1 MAEITAMRNNAL
13 PYPMYG
19 LAWTITFPF
28 LDADGDLVTAATTP
42 DAERSLNGDTFADC
56 TNESTEIATG
66 SGVYYLTLTAAEMTA
81 DIVTVIAKSATAGM
95 KTTVAT
101 LYPRKLVQFKASA
114 TSAAGAAGTITFDA
128 GASTIDD
135 FYNGMVIVATLD
147 GAVETRIITDYVGST
162 KVASVTP
169 NWNTTPDSDDTFIV
183 YLTPE
188 MSHYVRADV
197 LAIAGAAVSTSA
209 AQLGVNVVN
218 AGGTAWASGAIT
230 AAVIATGAIDAD
242 AIADNAIDAG
252 AIAADAITAA
262 KIADGAID
270 AATFAANAITS
281 TVIANDAITDAK
293 VAADVTIAS
302 VTGAV
307 GSVTGN
313 VGGNVTG
320 TIGGLTA
327 AALKDFFDTDSATTY
342 ASAVAGSVVKEIA
355 DNAGGSALTE
365 AGIAAAVWDLD
376 ATSHQTQGTFGQA
389 IGDPAAD
396 TDTIY
401 ALANSIKS
409 DTAAILADTG
419 TDGVIVASIA
429 NNAITAA
436 AIATGAIDADA
447 IADNAIDA
455 GAIAADA
462 ITAAKIADGAIDA
475 ATFAAGAI
483 TATVIATDAIDN
495 DAIAANAVTEIQ
507 NGLATAASITALN
520 NLSAA
525 QVNAEVV
532 DALATDTYAEPG
544 QGAPSATTTLAAK
557 INYLYKAW
565 RNKTTQTSSQYSLYA
580 DDASTIDQKATVSDD
595 ATTMTRG
602 EVATGP

>member
-1 MAEITAMRNNAL
+1 MAEVTAMRNNAL

-19 LAWTITFPF
+19 LAWTIVFPF
-28 LDADGDLVTAATTP
+28 HDADGDLVTGATAP

-81 DIVTVIAKSATAGM
+81 DIVAIIAKSTTSGL

-128 GASTIDD
+128 GASAIDD

-162 KVASVTP
+162 KVASVSP

-188 MSHYVRADV
+188 MSMYAKADV
-197 LAIAGAAVSTSA
+197 LAWNSA
-209 AQLGVNVVN
+209 AIASPHTAGYPAVTIKDGTGTGEIDTTSGGVLV
-218 AGGTAWASGAIT
+218 AAI
-230 AAVIATGAIDAD
+230 
-242 AIADNAIDAG
+242 
-252 AIAADAITAA
+252 
-262 KIADGAID
+262 
-270 AATFAANAITS
+270 AANAITATS
-281 TVIANDAITDAK
+281 IAADAITDAK
-293 VAADVTIAS
+293 VASDVTIASVTGAVGS

-355 DNAGGSALTE
+355 DNAGGASLTE

-376 ATSHQTQGTFGQA
+376 ATGHQTQGTFGQA

-396 TDTIY
+396 TNTIFK
-401 ALANSIKS
+401 AVVTDAAGANVAADIVAVKAQ
-409 DTAAILADTG
+409 TAAIETDTAEIG
-419 TDGVIVASIA
+419 AAGAGLTNINLPNQTMDIVGNITGNLSGSVGSVTGAVGSVTGNVGGNVTGSVGSVAAGGIAAASFA
-429 NNAITAA
+429 ANAITAA
-436 AIATGAIDADA
+436 KLDPD
-447 IADNAIDA
+447 
-455 GAIAADA
+455 
-462 ITAAKIADGAIDA
+462 
-475 ATFAAGAI
+475 
-483 TATVIATDAIDN
+483 
-495 DAIAANAVTEIQ
+495 VTTELQ
-507 NGLATAASITALN
+507 TGLATAADLATVAGYIDTEV
-520 NLSAA
+520 AA
-525 QVNAEVV
+525 IKAKTDQLTFGVANTVNANITYVNEIEV
-532 DALATDTYAEPG
+532 TG
-544 QGAPSATTTLAAK
+544 
-557 INYLYKAW
+557 N
-565 RNKTTQTSSQYSLYA
+565 
-580 DDASTIDQKATVSDD
+580 
-595 ATTMTRG
+595 G
-602 EVATGP
+602 ETGTEWGPV

>member
-1 MAEITAMRNNAL
+1 LAEVTAMRNNAL

-19 LAWTITFPF
+19 LAWTIAYPF
-28 LDADGDLVTAATTP
+28 LDADGDSVTGATTP
-42 DAERSLNGDTFADC
+42 DAEVSKNGDTFADC
-56 TNESTEIATG
+56 TNESTEIATA
-66 SGVYYLTLTAAEMTA
+66 SGVYYLTLTATEMTA
-81 DIVTVIAKSATAGM
+81 DIVVVQGKSATAGM
-95 KTTVAT
+95 KTTFAV

-114 TSAAGAAGTITFDA
+114 TSAAGAAGTITFDS

-188 MSHYVRADV
+188 MSMYAKADV
-197 LAIAGAAVSTSA
+197 LAWNSA
-209 AQLGVNVVN
+209 AIASPHTAGYPVVTVKDGTGTGEIDTTSGGVLVAAIANN
-218 AGGTAWASGAIT
+218 AIT
-230 AAVIATGAIDAD
+230 AASI
-242 AIADNAIDAG
+242 NA
-252 AIAADAITAA
+252 
-262 KIADGAID
+262 
-270 AATFAANAITS
+270 
-281 TVIANDAITDAK
+281 DAITDAK

-313 VGGNVTG
+313 VGGNVSGNVTG

-355 DNAGGSALTE
+355 DNAGGAALTE

-376 ATSHQTQGTFGQA
+376 ATGHQTQGTFGQA

-396 TDTIY
+396 TNTIY
-401 ALANSIKS
+401 KAVVTDAAGANV
-409 DTAAILADTG
+409 AAD
-419 TDGVIVASIA
+419 IVAVKAETASILDDTDDIGVA
-429 NNAITAA
+429 GAGLTAINLPDQTMNITGDITGNLSGSVGSVTGAVGSVAAGGIAAASFAANAITAA
-436 AIATGAIDADA
+436 KLDPD
-447 IADNAIDA
+447 
-455 GAIAADA
+455 
-462 ITAAKIADGAIDA
+462 
-475 ATFAAGAI
+475 
-483 TATVIATDAIDN
+483 
-495 DAIAANAVTEIQ
+495 VTTELQ
-507 NGLATAASITALN
+507 SGLATSASIAALN
-520 NLSAA
+520 NISTA

-580 DDASTIDQKATVSDD
+580 DDASTIDQKAAVTDD
-595 ATTMTRG
+595 STTMTRG

>member
-1 MAEITAMRNNAL
+1 MAEVTAMRNNAL
-13 PYPMYG
+13 PYPVYG
-19 LAWTITFPF
+19 LPYVIVYPL
-28 LDADGDLVTAATTP
+28 LDADGDLVTGATTP
-42 DAERSLNGDTFADC
+42 DAEISKNGDTFADC
-56 TNESTEIATG
+56 TNESTEIATT
-66 SGVYYLTLTAAEMTA
+66 SGVYYLSLTGTELTTDVAT
-81 DIVTVIAKSATAGM
+81 IIAKSATAGM

-101 LYPRKLVQFKASA
+101 LYPRKLVTIRTGTSASGGVSTSTIVLDGSASA
-114 TSAAGAAGTITFDA
+114 V
-128 GASTIDD
+128 DD
-135 FYNGMVIVATLD
+135 FYNGMIVA
-147 GAVETRIITDYVGST
+147 AVIDSVTEVRMITDYTGSNQT
-162 KVASVTP
+162 CTVVP
-169 NWNTTPDSDDTFIV
+169 DWNTAPDNNDTFTV
-183 YLTPE
+183 YLPDGVQIQQANMTHI
-188 MSHYVRADV
+188 S
-197 LAIAGAAVSTSA
+197 GAAVSTST
-209 AQLGVNVVN
+209 AQIGVNTVN

-355 DNAGGSALTE
+355 DNAGGAALTE

-483 TATVIATDAIDN
+483 TATVIATDAIDA

-507 NGLATAASITALN
+507 SGLATSASIAALN

-565 RNKTTQTSSQYSLYA
+565 RNKTTQTGSQYSLYA
-580 DDASTIDQKATVSDD
+580 DDASTIDQKSAVTDD
-595 ATTMTRG
+595 GTTMTRG

>member
-1 MAEITAMRNNAL
+1 MRNNAL

-19 LAWTITFPF
+19 LAWTIAYPF
-28 LDADGDLVTAATTP
+28 LDADGDSVTGATTP
-42 DAERSLNGDTFADC
+42 DAEVSKNGDTFADC
-56 TNESTEIATG
+56 TNESTEIATA
-66 SGVYYLTLTAAEMTA
+66 SGVYYLTLTATEMTA
-81 DIVTVIAKSATAGM
+81 DIVVVQGKSATAGM
-95 KTTVAT
+95 KTTFAV

-114 TSAAGAAGTITFDA
+114 TSAAGAAGTITFDS

-188 MSHYVRADV
+188 MSMYAKADV
-197 LAIAGAAVSTSA
+197 LAWNSA
-209 AQLGVNVVN
+209 AIASPHTAGYPVVTVKDGTGTGEIDTTSGGVLVAAIANN
-218 AGGTAWASGAIT
+218 AIT
-230 AAVIATGAIDAD
+230 AASI
-242 AIADNAIDAG
+242 NA
-252 AIAADAITAA
+252 
-262 KIADGAID
+262 
-270 AATFAANAITS
+270 
-281 TVIANDAITDAK
+281 DAITDAK

-313 VGGNVTG
+313 VGGNVSGNVTG

-355 DNAGGSALTE
+355 DNAGGAALTE

-376 ATSHQTQGTFGQA
+376 ATGHQTQGTFGQA

-396 TDTIY
+396 TNTIY
-401 ALANSIKS
+401 KAVVTDAAGANV
-409 DTAAILADTG
+409 AAD
-419 TDGVIVASIA
+419 IVAVKAETASILDDTDDIGVA
-429 NNAITAA
+429 GAGLTAINLPDQTMNITGDITGNLSGSVGSVTGAVGSVAAGGIAAASFAANAITAA
-436 AIATGAIDADA
+436 KLDPD
-447 IADNAIDA
+447 
-455 GAIAADA
+455 
-462 ITAAKIADGAIDA
+462 
-475 ATFAAGAI
+475 
-483 TATVIATDAIDN
+483 
-495 DAIAANAVTEIQ
+495 VTTELQ
-507 NGLATAASITALN
+507 SGLATSASIAALN
-520 NLSAA
+520 NISTA

-580 DDASTIDQKATVSDD
+580 DDASTIDQKAAVTDD
-595 ATTMTRG
+595 STTMTRG